1 METLAYFLPQ
11 VWFVI
16 LALFLFLYVTLDGFD
31 LGVGILSITSSNE
44 ERRGLLMTS
53 LSNVWDANE
62 TWLVLMGGALFG
74 AYPLAYSTILSA
86 LYIPI
91 WLMVF
96 GFIFRAVAFEFREHS
111 ERKFFW
117 NAAFGLGS
125 LLATVGQG
133 FALGG
138 VLIGINVDE
147 SGHFIGG
154 IWDWLSLP
162 SILVTLTLIQGYVL
176 SGSTYLVMKTEG
188 ALQQTH
194 YRTAKI
200 AAITT
205 LIGAVLITITTPIF
219 LEEARSRLFDAPF
232 IYIFAVIPILGVFFI
247 WQLLR
252 SLNQQQERA
261 PFIWTILVF
270 LLSFLGLGIIVFP
283 YIIPRSITVY
293 QAAADPSALVFMLT
307 FIGFL
312 IPIML
317 AYNIYQYVVFRGKV
331 RSSNY
336 EG

>member
-1 METLAYFLPQ
+1 METLEYFLPQ

-16 LALFLFLYVTLDGFD
+16 LALFLFLYVMLDGFD
-31 LGVGILSITSSNE
+31 LGVGILSITASNE

-74 AYPLAYSTILSA
+74 AFPLAYSTILSA

-91 WLMVF
+91 WTMVF

-111 ERKFFW
+111 NQKVFW
-117 NAAFGLGS
+117 NAAFGFGS

-138 VLIGINVDE
+138 VLSSINVDAE
-147 SGHFIGG
+147 GHFLGG

-176 SGSTYLVMKTEG
+176 IGSTYLVMKTEG

-200 AAITT
+200 AAVTT

-232 IYIFAVIPILGVFFI
+232 IYVFATIPVLGVLLI

-252 SLNQQQERA
+252 SLSQQQERA
-261 PFIWTILVF
+261 PFIWTILIF
-270 LLSFLGLGIIVFP
+270 LLSFVGLGIIVFP
-283 YIIPRSITVY
+283 YIIPRSITIY
-293 QAAADPSALVFMLT
+293 EAAADPSALVFMLT

-331 RSSNY
+331 RSSEY